1 MVKKIFILF
10 ALFITFNPELNSA
23 YAENN
28 SVSGNQSSVSP
39 GFNLAGDVLYRTAPA
54 GGIKL
59 FDKVLA
65 AVFDRD
71 KGTLYY
77 IRSSEDRWIA
87 GLLKESSNE
96 AIEFKIPWKYEK
108 LYKFSVSNDIFYYLA
123 DPFKE
128 NTDEKYAA
136 GPVYVRFNPDKSA
149 SQSIEGVTDFFL
161 LNGKSVLLRNNLL
174 DYNGLQIPLTL
185 TGNLKISDIIDS
197 RIAFISGDEGGEV
210 VDLTAEKSIYQ
221 YKGDSVPEYS
231 EEYNIILEFEDKF
244 VKNETPTGIENSVY
258 YEIRIDGV
266 EENRTGAG
274 RGELVKVFQSI
285 LSPGDYHIIKAER
298 WELDQVKGRYTRMNN
313 VYQPSE
319 LKIFIPENRIIK
331 IKIEFNGTGYRI
343 NQSVLFE

>member
-10 ALFITFNPELNSA
+10 MLFIAFNTGLNPLH
-23 YAENN
+23 AENN
-28 SVSGNQSSVSP
+28 SGSGSQSSISTS
-39 GFNLAGDVLYRTAPA
+39 FNLAGDVLYRTDPA

-59 FDKVLA
+59 YDKVQA
-65 AVFDRD
+65 AVFDKE

-87 GLLKESSNE
+87 GFLKENSNE
-96 AIEFKIPWKYEK
+96 GTEFKIPWKYEK
-108 LYKFSVSNDIFYYLA
+108 LYKFAVSNDIFYYLA
-123 DPFKE
+123 DPFRE
-128 NTDEKYAA
+128 NSDDKSVNS
-136 GPVYVRFNPDKSA
+136 PVYVRFNPDKSA

-185 TGNLKISDIIDS
+185 TGKLKISDIIDS
-197 RIAFISGDEGGEV
+197 RIAFISGDEGVEV

-221 YKGDSVPEYS
+221 YKGDSVPEFS

-244 VKNETPTGIENSVY
+244 VKNETPSNSENSIY
-258 YEIRIDGV
+258 YEIHIDGV
-266 EENRTGAG
+266 EENRTEAG
-274 RGELVKVFQSI
+274 RGELAKVFKSI

-298 WELDQVKGRYTRMNN
+298 WELDKVKGRYIRMNN

-319 LKIFIPENRIIK
+319 LKIYIPENRIIK